1 VGVLASDV
9 VAGIVMLI
17 LVFLVLTNFKGLTE
31 IMKQGGTTVS
41 QVSKTLQGR

>member
-1 VGVLASDV
+1 MGVLASDV
-9 VAGIVMLI
+9 IAGIFGAIML
-17 LVFLVLTNFKGLTE
+17 FLVLTNFTGLTA

>member
-1 VGVLASDV
+1 MGVIASDV
-9 VAGIVMLI
+9 VAGIIMLI
-17 LVFLVLTNFKGLTE
+17 LTFLVLTNYKGLTE